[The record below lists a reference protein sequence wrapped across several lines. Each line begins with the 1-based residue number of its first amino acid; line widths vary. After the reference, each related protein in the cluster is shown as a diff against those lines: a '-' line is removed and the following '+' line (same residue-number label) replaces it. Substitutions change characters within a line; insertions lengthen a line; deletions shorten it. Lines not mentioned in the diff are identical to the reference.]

1 MTGTVAIICNGE
13 FPRKP
18 YPLYLIRT
26 ADIII
31 CCDGAAAAYFRN
43 MKRIF
48 GPESPERQ
56 PDVIIGDMDS
66 LPRSIAGK
74 FGGRLIHI
82 AEQETNDLSKAVN
95 YAVSEIPGISKIL
108 IFGASGKREDHTIG
122 NMALLMEFA
131 GKYPGLDISAV
142 SDYGT
147 AFVITESGEIHCGE
161 GRSVS
166 IFTCDTTLRIKS
178 SGLEWPTDDVVFDNW
193 WKATLNRASAD
204 TVRLELSHPSPVL
217 IILN

>member
-1 MTGTVAIICNGE
+1 MTNVWQNMTGTVAIICNGE

-26 ADIII
+26 ADVII

-48 GPESPERQ
+48 GPENPERQ

-131 GKYPGLDISAV
+131 GKFPGHAFLDNGKQFRLGYEGLLPYALRHHFRMALLGQAV
-142 SDYGT
+142 
-147 AFVITESGEIHCGE
+147 FRPV
-161 GRSVS
+161 VLLLV
-166 IFTCDTTLRIKS
+166 LR
-178 SGLEWPTDDVVFDNW
+178 
-193 WKATLNRASAD
+193 
-204 TVRLELSHPSPVL
+204 
-217 IILN
+217 